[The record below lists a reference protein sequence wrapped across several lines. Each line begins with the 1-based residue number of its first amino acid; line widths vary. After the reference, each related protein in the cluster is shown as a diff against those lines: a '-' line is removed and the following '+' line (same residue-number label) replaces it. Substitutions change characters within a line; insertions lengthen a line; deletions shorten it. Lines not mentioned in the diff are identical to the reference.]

1 MIQNLAEYLRIGLS
15 GGNDLIPVSSEIR
28 HAQAYVRIMN
38 QRFGQKILF
47 MYRAAPE
54 ISEHLILKTILQPLI
69 ENSIRHGFGI
79 DATAPSA
86 SAPTIEVE
94 IAIPE
99 ENVLTVRVSDNGS
112 GFDENQVLSIM
123 KDDSEEA
130 HKHVGIHNVYQR
142 LITFYGKNNVEA
154 SAESIPY
161 YQNTIAFVIH
171 EGHGQDV

>member
-1 MIQNLAEYLRIGLS
+1 MIVTLEN
-15 GGNDLIPVSSEIR
+15 
-28 HAQAYVRIMN
+28 N
-38 QRFGQKILF
+38 Q
-47 MYRAAPE
+47 E
-54 ISEHLILKTILQPLI
+54 
-69 ENSIRHGFGI
+69 
-79 DATAPSA
+79 
-86 SAPTIEVE
+86 E